1 MPIARMIET
10 STRRVIFIGS
20 ISFEGPRLRTAIT
33 KNRDMPAMHPRT
45 PCRFLMAAISV
56 TNSPRSNSV
65 AHPRSG
71 YGTHVMEQANTLPI
85 GSCSSPEVT
94 RRCRAEVG
102 GCYRQ
107 LQFPVRTP
115 AALACICSSTRPG
128 KRGQRMRVKRP
139 PVQVG
144 PGPRP
149 AQRLNRLRPTHVA
162 VTPSAWLIAADVPLG
177 HLRRSAATAKPATIS
192 SLLAAF

>member
-1 MPIARMIET
+1 MP
-10 STRRVIFIGS
+10 
-20 ISFEGPRLRTAIT
+20 
-33 KNRDMPAMHPRT
+33 
-45 PCRFLMAAISV
+45 
-56 TNSPRSNSV
+56 
-65 AHPRSG
+65 
-71 YGTHVMEQANTLPI
+71 YGLLDEVGITHVMEQANTLPV
-85 GSCSSPEVT
+85 GSCSSPAVT

-107 LQFPVRTP
+107 LQFPVRIP

-139 PVQVG
+139 RVQVG

-162 VTPSAWLIAADVPLG
+162 VTPSVWLIAADVPLG
-177 HLRRSAATAKPATIS
+177 HLRRSAATGNPRPSAAY
-192 SLLAAF
+192 LLPSEMRAVMTYGDIAIIHKVGTLPRDPLDSTTDCTT